1 MFKKSIKGKLVVLSL
16 IPVVLFTLLIFLY
29 VLPSIRANIYG
40 EKETQTKD
48 MVSSVI
54 SIANYYNKMEAN
66 GQLSRGEAQN
76 MAKEA
81 IRSIRFGGNQQ
92 EYIWINNFEPKVIM
106 HPFKPELEG
115 ADASGIEDPNGV
127 KIFTEFVNVAK
138 DKGSGYVSYAWQ
150 YYDDTARIEP
160 KLSYVSTF
168 EPWQWIIGTGIYVND
183 VDELVAEKKKAL
195 MFALVTLILIV
206 VIAVVFYANRFIAN
220 PINQLKGYME
230 LAGRGDLTIQADIKS
245 VDEIGILSQGFNQM
259 INANRR
265 LVEDIK
271 LTVGKISFSVE
282 QIDKAIEVTNASMS
296 NITIGVEKV
305 AQGAQSNT
313 DILKETNIGAEE
325 VAKSAE
331 HVADASQVASEDS
344 SKISKQALH
353 TLDTMKGVEETTHLL
368 DGGRKEIEKVVED
381 LMGAVNEIASF
392 VSIISNI
399 ADQTNLLALN
409 AAIESARAGE
419 HGRGFAV
426 VADEVK
432 KLAEQSA
439 GSAREIQSVINNIQ
453 EKTNKAAQTSSKT
466 GEQIK
471 NTVNQVSLAKEQ
483 IVNIVDAIARINN
496 QIQEMAAAAEE
507 QSALSQEMTASVN
520 DIVIITDETAASAQ
534 EISAGIQEQAGTME
548 EIGATMEELNEMA
561 QGLLSKVKAF
571 KL

>member
-1 MFKKSIKGKLVVLSL
+1 VFKKSIKGKLVVLSL

>member
-1 MFKKSIKGKLVVLSL
+1 VFKKSIKGKLVVLSL

-483 IVNIVDAIARINN
+483 IVNIVDAIARINS

>member
-483 IVNIVDAIARINN
+483 IVNIVDAIARINS